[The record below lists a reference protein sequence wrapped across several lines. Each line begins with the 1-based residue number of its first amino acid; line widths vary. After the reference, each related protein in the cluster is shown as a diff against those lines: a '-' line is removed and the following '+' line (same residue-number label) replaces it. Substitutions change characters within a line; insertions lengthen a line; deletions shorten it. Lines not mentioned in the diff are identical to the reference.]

1 MRNAV
6 ELLAAI
12 LVVAAGGF
20 ALCAVTGWN
29 PRPAGM
35 ALAASAALVAGGAS
49 FVPLVL
55 ARGAGQA
62 AVAQAALVGTV
73 IHLFGCLA
81 GAAVMLMVVRMPSAT
96 YWILAFYWA
105 TLVALV
111 VGFTRAVKVAPTTAA
126 GYPTRSG
133 AGAADAVKQ

>member
-6 ELLAAI
+6 ELVAAI
-12 LVVAAGGF
+12 LLVVAGGL

-29 PRPAGM
+29 PRLPGM
-35 ALAASAALVAGGAS
+35 ALAASAALVAGGAAT
-49 FVPLVL
+49 VPLVL
-55 ARGAGQA
+55 SRGSSQA

-81 GAAVMLMVVRMPSAT
+81 GAAVMLMVVKIPAAT

-111 VGFTRAVKVAPTTAA
+111 VGFTRAVKMAPV
-126 GYPTRSG
+126 SG
-133 AGAADAVKQ
+133 AGAPSPASGAPKQQGN